1 MPNLGD
7 YSRRCERQFRSKN
20 EIMEV
25 WDRPRDLS
33 VVEFRNIFVEVL
45 APMVRHTCTCW
56 LKTPSYHSFYP
67 SPGCTCLVNFVNWLN
82 LSHLIN
88 SSHPLHRSPD
98 PQSVRK
104 LGLNTS
110 NSMNP
115 SHPLHLSPEPL
126 AYANLVNCL
135 NTLSSFP
142 ILVFCLQ
149 IVRELGQMF
158 EYLPLDHP
166 IFHPSPVVRE
176 LGQSFECLSSLIMS
190 SQPLLPSPGC
200 TWTWWIVWR
209 RLIWLSHPI
218 LFIHLVCTWTW
229 SIVLNVWRPLL
240 WSSYCIAFI
249 SLQRVSV
256 HDQLFEDRSDDPIPS
271 SPSVSWICCIVWKP
285 LIPSHFLH
293 KSPDRTWTWSI
304 TWRSFIWSS
313 PSSMSSIMWT

>member
-1 MPNLGD
+1 MPTLWQNGPRCD
-7 YSRRCERQFRSKN
+7 GRRGVAPVVRIIIAEFPVAESWWLQSAMWETISFQEWN
-20 EIMEV
+20 HG
-25 WDRPRDLS
+25 LS

-176 LGQSFECLSSLIMS
+176 LGQSFWMPLISDYVIPASSSISRMYVNLVNCLKTSYLIIPSHSLYPSRLYVNLINCFKCLKTSSLIIV
-190 SQPLLPSPGC
+190 LHCLYLSPARKC
-200 TWTWWIVWR
+200 TWSIVWR
-209 RLIWLSHPI
+209 PLWWSHPI
-218 LFIHLVCTWTW
+218 LSIRLVNLLHSLKTSY
-229 SIVLNVWRPLL
+229 SIPF
-240 WSSYCIAFI
+240 SS
-249 SLQRVSV
+249 
-256 HDQLFEDRSDDPIPS
+256 
-271 SPSVSWICCIVWKP
+271 
-285 LIPSHFLH
+285 
-293 KSPDRTWTWSI
+293 
-304 TWRSFIWSS
+304 
-313 PSSMSSIMWT
+313 